1 MIAKKREIRSQMRE
15 MRKNLSSEEKIK
27 KNKEICNYLLVDL
40 KKREPG
46 KLFSYVA
53 LKEEPDLSSAMKEAS
68 QMGWKVY
75 IPALKDDDTMEAALY
90 DGEMECTSLGFY
102 QPKRLQIID
111 PKEISL
117 FWIPGVAFDMDGF
130 RLGMGKG
137 FYDRFLLCSSGVF
150 IGIGWE
156 FQKIQKVP
164 IEPHDQRM
172 DFLVTE
178 TGILKIRS

>member
-1 MIAKKREIRSQMRE
+1 MISKKREIRSQMRE
-15 MRKNLSSEEKIK
+15 IRRNLSLEEKAEKSI
-27 KNKEICNYLLVDL
+27 EICNYLLFDL
-40 KKREPG
+40 KKRAPG
-46 KLFSYVA
+46 NLFSYVA
-53 LKEEPDLSSAMKEAS
+53 LKEEPDLSLAMKDAS
-68 QMGWKVY
+68 QMGWKIYV
-75 IPALKDDDTMEAALY
+75 PSLKDDCTMEAALY

-102 QPKRLQIID
+102 QPKKLQIID

-164 IEPHDQRM
+164 TESHDQQM
-172 DFLVTE
+172 NFLVTE